1 MRNALNGKEE
11 SCIHHLFTIRGD
23 KRMKRVT
30 ILLWTVL
37 AAIMTVLTRALAQ
50 DAEMPRIMVV
60 VDEKIDDKDVTA
72 AKVAGKIEA
81 AFLAKGY
88 RLVDKSQF
96 EAVRA
101 RDLALGDLNPAKA
114 KELGRRFGA
123 ELIIAGG
130 AQAVLGEERE
140 TYGIKNVEYTA
151 DGEVRV
157 IITDTGDL
165 IAVSSA
171 TSKKASQGK
180 SQAASKALDQLGD
193 TLASDLLAKVE
204 KKLKDMKD
212 QPVAIQ
218 LVLLGVT
225 DASLMKI
232 EQDLPAKIPMIL
244 KMKLRYMEGDAAVL
258 DVWIRGSIDDL
269 RKQFSSMADYKVES
283 FTGSRL
289 DVNTKVSGTKT
300 KVSYALPGA
309 LEISEFKVENIF
321 PAAYNY
327 YAFNPIGQITIENTG
342 KSDIKNVK
350 ASFFIPTYMQLPSEQ
365 VIPLLKAGASQ
376 TVPVLVTLDSKELL
390 AINENTVAQI
400 KAELSY
406 SVGGEAKT
414 RSLIKPVTVYSRTS
428 ITWSRPN
435 SVGAFVTSNDDAV
448 KNFSRYVVGSVKY
461 DPAIL
466 DGAPRN
472 LLNAMA
478 VWEGIRAFS
487 INYVSAPWRV
497 AEADLLDDVQFPR
510 ETLSNH
516 TANCS
521 GSSVLLAACLENIGI
536 RTALVGTSDHVFII
550 FDSGVNK
557 KSASRI
563 SVDEKDYIIRENTV
577 WIPLE
582 TTIINHPFAEAWK
595 LGASEYYKI
604 ADSQGRLDI
613 IDIRAAW
620 EQFPPANLAAN
631 VKASEPPPADKV
643 GSLMNDDMKNVS
655 QISSQ
660 MLDKKVA
667 ELKKRGDERSYNEA
681 SMYLANAG
689 RYADAAAVLKGY
701 TSPMAKNNL
710 GNIYLMQGDSAN
722 AYKNYFAALD
732 ADKNDGGI
740 DLNMGLLQYLGGD
753 QDGTVSAFA
762 AAISKFPSQE
772 KAFAELGI
780 DHIVA
785 ELNKTRGAE
794 KGATIDRNEL
804 QSLLY
809 TALQDVAAK
818 SATRP
823 NTARIR
829 RGENKFVFGGRRGID
844 PTQLSNIKDF
854 LYWKI

>member
-1 MRNALNGKEE
+1 M
-11 SCIHHLFTIRGD
+11 S
-23 KRMKRVT
+23 MKRV
-30 ILLWTVL
+30 IIMLLTVL
-37 AAIMTVLTRALAQ
+37 AALMTAMTRVLAQ
-50 DAEMPRIMVV
+50 DAELPRIMVV

-72 AKVAGKIEA
+72 PKVAGRIES

-88 RLVDKSQF
+88 RLVDRSQF
-96 EAVRA
+96 ESVRA
-101 RDLALGDLNPAKA
+101 RDLALGDVNPTKA

-130 AQAVLGEERE
+130 AQAVFGEERE
-140 TYGIKNVEYTA
+140 TYGIKTVEYTA
-151 DGEVRV
+151 DGEIKV
-157 IITDTGDL
+157 IITDTGDI

-171 TSKKASQGK
+171 TSKKSSQGK
-180 SQAASKALDQLGD
+180 SQAASKALDELGE

-204 KKLKDMKD
+204 KKLKEAKE
-212 QPVAIQ
+212 QPVVVQ
-218 LVLLGVT
+218 LALLGVN
-225 DASLMKI
+225 DVSLMKI
-232 EQDLPAKIPMIL
+232 EQDLPGRISMIQ

-283 FTGSRL
+283 FTGNRL
-289 DVNTKVSGTKT
+289 DVNTKVSGTKA
-300 KVSYALPGA
+300 KVSYALPGS

-327 YAFNPIGQITIENTG
+327 YAYNPIGQITIENTG
-342 KSDIKNVK
+342 KADVKNVK
-350 ASFFIPTYMQLPSEQ
+350 ASFFIPTYMQLPSEKM
-365 VIPLLKAGASQ
+365 IPLLKAGAKE
-376 TVPVLVTLDSKELL
+376 TFPVSVTLDSKQLL
-390 AINENTVAQI
+390 TINENTVAQI

-406 SVGGEAKT
+406 NVGGEAKS

-435 SVGAFVTSNDDAV
+435 SIGAFITSNDDAV
-448 KNFSRYVVGSVKY
+448 NNFSRYVLGSVKY
-461 DPAIL
+461 DRTIL
-466 DGAPRN
+466 EGAPRN

-510 ETLSNH
+510 ETLANH

-536 RTALVGTSDHVFII
+536 QTALVGTSDHVFII

-557 KSASRI
+557 KNASRV
-563 SVDEKDYIIRENTV
+563 SVNDKDYVVKENTV

-582 TTIINHPFAEAWK
+582 TTIINHPFSEAWR
-595 LGASEYYKI
+595 LAADEYYKI
-604 ADSQGRLDI
+604 ADSKGRLDI
-613 IDIRAAW
+613 IDVRAAW
-620 EQFPPANLAAN
+620 EQYPPADLAVNA
-631 VKASEPPPADKV
+631 KTAEPPPAEKV
-643 GSLMNDDMKNVS
+643 GALMNEDMKNIS
-655 QISSQ
+655 QISNQ
-660 MLDKKVA
+660 LLDKKIA
-667 ELKKRGDERSYNEA
+667 ELKKRGDEKSYNEA

-710 GNIYLMQGDSAN
+710 GNIYLMQGDSAD
-722 AYKNYFAALD
+722 AYKNYTAALE

-753 QDGTVSAFA
+753 QEGTVNSFASAV
-762 AAISKFPSQE
+762 SKFPSQE
-772 KAFAELGI
+772 QAFTDLGI

-785 ELNKTRGAE
+785 EMNKTRGAE
-794 KGATIDRNEL
+794 KGAAIDRNEL
-804 QSLLY
+804 QSLLFA
-809 TALQDVAAK
+809 ALQDVAAK
-818 SATRP
+818 STTRP